1 MRWGRGIAA
10 AAVAAFALAGCMKIQ
25 TDLTLNPDNT
35 GSMSMIMA
43 TSDEFAK
50 SMDMDPQEFWDQMA
64 TSMESDA
71 PEGATQEPYA
81 EDGYTGVKYTVDNVP
96 IETLSDPDMTV
107 ERVGDEFVFTGTM
120 DLTGDTG
127 TESTGTDDPMT
138 KAIMDSFVA
147 QVSVTFPGKV
157 SEYDGELNGTTVTW
171 TPTYGEVTEM
181 NARGSAI
188 TGGSVAPGKQP
199 STEPSAT
206 ESDAAAETTEPSPT
220 ASPTG
225 TVTAAND
232 GDNAAGFPWW
242 ILIVV
247 GVVLVAAIVGVV
259 LLANRGRGKA
269 VPVMAGGA
277 GPAPQ
282 AWQGQPPQQMPPAPQ
297 GWQGQP
303 TQQMPPA
310 PPAPPAP
317 QGWQGQPT
325 QQMPPVP
332 PVPPAPQAPPPPTWS
347 APPAGPVP
355 PTDQPP
361 TDQPP
366 TGGQNPP
373 A

>member
-1 MRWGRGIAA
+1 VRWGRGIAA
-10 AAVAAFALAGCMKIQ
+10 AAVTALALAGCMKIQ
-25 TDLTLNPDNT
+25 TDLTLNSDNT

-107 ERVGDEFVFTGTM
+107 ERVGDEFVFTGSM
-120 DLTGDTG
+120 DLSSDTG
-127 TESTGTDDPMT
+127 TDGTATDDAMT
-138 KAIMDSFVA
+138 KMITDSFVA

-157 SEYDGELNGTTVTW
+157 SEYNGELNGTTVTW
-171 TPTYGEVTEM
+171 KPVYGEVTEM
-181 NARGSAI
+181 SARGSAI
-188 TGGSVAPGKQP
+188 AGGSVAPGKQP
-199 STEPSAT
+199 TAEPSAT
-206 ESDAAAETTEPSPT
+206 ESDAAAETAEPSPS

-232 GDNAAGFPWW
+232 EDNAAGFPWW
-242 ILIVV
+242 ILIVAA
-247 GVVLVAAIVGVV
+247 VVLVVAIAGVV

-269 VPVMAGGA
+269 VPAMAGA

-282 AWQGQPPQQMPPAPQ
+282 GWQGQPPQQMPPPQ

-303 TQQMPPA
+303 PQQMPP

-332 PVPPAPQAPPPPTWS
+332 PGPQAPPPPTWS

-361 TDQPP
+361 TD
-366 TGGQNPP
+366 GQNPP